1 VRRPGQEK
9 PIANTVDPHRSQGSA
24 MSRVA
29 TILAL
34 LMISLATGAEA
45 QSGKPLDKVTFA
57 TNWLAQAEHGG
68 HYQAVAD
75 GTYAKYGLD
84 VTITPGGPQKNNRL
98 LMITGKAE
106 FYMAANLIPSF
117 TAVEEKVP
125 VMVVASM
132 FQKDPMVI
140 MSHPGQG
147 IDKWDDLKSA
157 TIFLSQEA
165 QASVFRW
172 MKQQYGFKDEKVKP
186 YTFNPAPFIAD
197 KKSAQQGYITSEPY
211 EVERQGKFNP
221 NLFLV
226 ADHGL
231 DTYSTLIETRTD
243 LVEKNPDLVRRFVEA
258 SLIGWANYIYGDNA
272 KANALIKTSNP
283 DMTDAQIAFSI
294 AKMKEFGIVDSGDSI
309 ALGVGAMTD
318 ARMQSFYDKMV
329 KAGVLKAGID
339 IKKAYTL
346 QFVNKGAGN
355 EIRPKK

>member
-1 VRRPGQEK
+1 
-9 PIANTVDPHRSQGSA
+9 
-24 MSRVA
+24 MSRVVA
-29 TILAL
+29 CCLTLIAL
-34 LMISLATGAEA
+34 VFAPAPDARA
-45 QSGKPLDKVTFA
+45 QGQKPLDKVTFA

-98 LMITGKAE
+98 LMITGKAD

-132 FQKDPMVI
+132 FQKDPMVL

-147 IDKWDDLKSA
+147 FNKFDDLKSA

-165 QASVFRW
+165 TASVFLW
-172 MKQQYGFKDEKVKP
+172 LKQDHGFKDEKVKP

-197 KKSAQQGYITSEPY
+197 KKSVQQGYITSEPY
-211 EVERQGKFNP
+211 EVERQGKFKP

-231 DTYSTLIETRTD
+231 DTYSTLIETRTE
-243 LVEKNPDLVRRFVEA
+243 LIEKNPDLVHRFVEA
-258 SLIGWANYIYGDNA
+258 SVIGWANYLYGDNA
-272 KANALIKTSNP
+272 KANALIKQSNP

-294 AKMKEFGIVDSGDSI
+294 AKMKEFGIVDSGDSLK
-309 ALGVGAMTD
+309 LGIGAMTD
-318 ARMQSFYDKMV
+318 QRMQSFYDKMV
-329 KAGVLKAGID
+329 KSGVVKAGID

-355 EIRPKK
+355 EIRPKQ